1 MITLQFD
8 DLDDLAE
15 MLWALMAQH
24 LFQAAG
30 SDLEVTPRMWRSM
43 PEPGKEAARSIAREM
58 YEIYGARN

>member
-30 SDLEVTPRMWRSM
+30 SNIDVSHGMWRSM
-43 PEPGKEAARSIAREM
+43 PEPGKEAARAIAREM